1 MTERLPPP
9 PFWRTKYYDRSM
21 SKPDRKNIRP
31 EDVETVRGNPTRR
44 ELQAD
49 GRIRLWGWI
58 GWRGRW
64 LRVIIEPDG
73 ETVHNALWD
82 RRFQP

>member
-9 PFWRTKYYDRSM
+9 PFWRTRYYDRSM
-21 SKPDRKNIRP
+21 SRPDRQNIRP
-31 EDVETVRGNPTRR
+31 EDVQAVHSHPTRQER
-44 ELQAD
+44 QAD
-49 GRIRLWGWI
+49 GRTRLWGWI
-58 GWRGRW
+58 EWRGRW

-82 RRFQP
+82 RRFRP